1 MVTRIKILIVKK
13 RNKLFMQYYIL
24 DSHLNYNFKW
34 YLLSSNNSAAFHS
47 SEIVQLL
54 KFTAL
59 AVYLVAN

>member
-1 MVTRIKILIVKK
+1 
-13 RNKLFMQYYIL
+13 MQYYIL

>member
-1 MVTRIKILIVKK
+1 MVTRIKILIVKI

-24 DSHLNYNFKW
+24 DSHLNYNFKC
-34 YLLSSNNSAAFHS
+34 YLLSSNNSAAFYS